1 MVAVFLHKQFKTWI
15 VQIDMYKLVKWRSFG
30 SLEFFKY
37 SVWTDSFSVLFF
49 LNAPVIVCYCMQI
62 ALTLQGKKVE
72 KSDCWSKRGYKIV
85 TTDTLKTGK
94 CGRNSGGLALLYK
107 LKFDDWISVQKES
120 PNFLWFKIS
129 NRYTKTTKDIY
140 VCGTYIPPNNS
151 RYFRPE
157 LFEELE
163 SDIEKF
169 SSLGSI
175 LIMGFLL

>member
-1 MVAVFLHKQFKTWI
+1 MHLAVWNFLST
-15 VQIDMYKLVKWRSFG
+15 VYEQIHFPY
-30 SLEFFKY
+30 Y
-37 SVWTDSFSVLFF
+37 FF
-49 LNAPVIVCYCMQI
+49 LKAPVIVCYCMQI
-62 ALTLQGKKVE
+62 VLTLQGKKVE

-85 TTDTLKTGK
+85 TTDTLKIGK
-94 CGRNSGGLALLYK
+94 CGCNSGGLALLYK

-140 VCGTYIPPNNS
+140 VCGTYILPYNS
-151 RYFRPE
+151 PYFRPE

-163 SDIEKF
+163 SDVEKF

-175 LIMGFLL
+175 LIVGILL

>member
-1 MVAVFLHKQFKTWI
+1 MKRKYADDDEVWATSRLELVFAWNINGLSSKLLGKNLQNLDCKNMINSFDFVILSETW
-15 VQIDMYKLVKWRSFG
+15 
-30 SLEFFKY
+30 
-37 SVWTDSFSVLFF
+37 
-49 LNAPVIVCYCMQI
+49 
-62 ALTLQGKKVE
+62 KKVTVE
-72 KSDCWSKRGYKIV
+72 VNGYKIV

-140 VCGTYIPPNNS
+140 VCGTYIPPYNS

-163 SDIEKF
+163 SDIRE
-169 SSLGSI
+169 I
-175 LIMGFLL
+175 LLPWFNSYYGRF